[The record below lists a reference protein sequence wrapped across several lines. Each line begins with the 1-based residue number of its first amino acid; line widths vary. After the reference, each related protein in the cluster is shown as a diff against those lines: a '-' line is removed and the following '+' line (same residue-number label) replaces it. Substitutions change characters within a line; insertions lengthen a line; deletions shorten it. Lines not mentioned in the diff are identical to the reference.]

1 MDCKDFELL
10 KYKLE
15 ELERKQ
21 EELEKKQIQLEK
33 ELAEVRQDMK
43 DYQSTITEVKSLLK
57 DIDIEIKTIST
68 KVATQEVL
76 LKEHKEQSKSIDNVT
91 ESLLSSNNKTL
102 TTLLKIL
109 GSVVLFLIGIKA
121 PEILQFFIKK

>member
-15 ELERKQ
+15 ELTRKQEELERKQ
-21 EELEKKQIQLEK
+21 EELEKEIV
-33 ELAEVRQDMK
+33 EVKQDMK
-43 DYQSTITEVKSLLK
+43 EYQATITEVKSLLK
-57 DIDIEIKTIST
+57 DIAVEIKTIST

-76 LKEHKEQSKSIDNVT
+76 LKEHKEQSKTVDNVA

-102 TTLLKIL
+102 STLLKIV
-109 GSVVLFLIGIKA
+109 GGVVLFLIGMKA
-121 PEILQFFIKK
+121 PEILQFFK